1 MKTLR
6 VQSRVASFV
15 ISMLLVLQIAPA
27 LAEQHGHA
35 DVIFTKWVTG
45 LTPCPSSLLPSI
57 LPSGLCLSM
66 EGVVSGDVGGGL
78 FAGVASLVS
87 SDPDTGVLD
96 ALYQIGTGSA
106 HEFTAHNRVTQDN
119 TTNTAKIK
127 GVVIDGWLKGAK
139 VDGQYQVIS
148 PCGILN
154 VNVLLTGDT
163 CFQGT
168 LHVHGGGHS
177 GH

>member
-1 MKTLR
+1 
-6 VQSRVASFV
+6 
-15 ISMLLVLQIAPA
+15 
-27 LAEQHGHA
+27 
-35 DVIFTKWVTG
+35 
-45 LTPCPSSLLPSI
+45 
-57 LPSGLCLSM
+57 M

-87 SDPDTGVLD
+87 SDPDTGVLCD
-96 ALYQIGTGSA
+96 GDYQIGTGSA

-154 VNVLLTGDT
+154 VNVLFNWRYVLPGHASRSRRWAFGALNQWHEGGTGELARFHAVLTVVVDEKGLTRWDGWYFVIST
-163 CFQGT
+163 
-168 LHVHGGGHS
+168 
-177 GH
+177 